1 MLCGYVGFA
10 EVTEQYLKAESSSPS
25 PPSPSPSQQP
35 LPLPSQFADRIRV
48 FGENQIPPPKR
59 KTFLRLL
66 WDAYNDKIMILLTI
80 AAVISLSLGVYEAA
94 SGQSQVDWIEG
105 VAICVAILIVVAA
118 TAGNDWQK
126 ERQFAK
132 LNRRVFILPPLSI
145 FGKVMEGKWLTG
157 AESRP
162 RRNGNPLR
170 KTNHTS
176 CL

>member
-1 MLCGYVGFA
+1 MLSGYVGFD
-10 EVTEQYLKAESSSPS
+10 EVTEQYLKVESSSPS

-35 LPLPSQFADRIRV
+35 LPLPQPQSQSQFTDRIRV

-132 LNRRVFILPPLSI
+132 LNRRVSPLP
-145 FGKVMEGKWLTG
+145 
-157 AESRP
+157 
-162 RRNGNPLR
+162 
-170 KTNHTS
+170 
-176 CL
+176 